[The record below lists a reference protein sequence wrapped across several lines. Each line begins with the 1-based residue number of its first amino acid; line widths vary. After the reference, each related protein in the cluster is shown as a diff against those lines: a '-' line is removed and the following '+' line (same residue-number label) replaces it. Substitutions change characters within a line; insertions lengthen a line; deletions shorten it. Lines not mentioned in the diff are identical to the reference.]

1 MRPDFL
7 HEVSNFLASS
17 TLAWTITFEPFPA
30 PSATIEFIQD
40 RSLGQA
46 GMSGSAILR
55 SLGDS
60 HAFVHRDDEKRAEPL
75 TKKM

>member
-46 GMSGSAILR
+46 AMTGSAILHHWET
-55 SLGDS
+55 LM
-60 HAFVHRDDEKRAEPL
+60 PL
-75 TKKM
+75 FTVTMKSGQSR